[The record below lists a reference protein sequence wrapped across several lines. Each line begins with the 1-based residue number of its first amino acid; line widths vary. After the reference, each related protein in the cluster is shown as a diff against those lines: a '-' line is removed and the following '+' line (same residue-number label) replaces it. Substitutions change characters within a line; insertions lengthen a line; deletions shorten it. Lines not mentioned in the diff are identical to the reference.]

1 LDCLSFY
8 LRRSGRFSASGADV
22 HLIHMNKLALVLL
35 GAALLLSS
43 AASAQNSQDL
53 PSAPSAVQPR
63 FPGAPAKPPQ
73 PTQAPPSMATGG
85 TELTTLPPANPSA
98 SAAPATNA
106 TEQQSSSGS
115 QAAAKPSPKSADP
128 ASLFAPVY
136 VQPAPAK
143 EQPRETADESGI
155 FHIGVEV
162 DLVDLIFTAT
172 DKHGHFIKD
181 LKKEDLRL
189 LDEGKPPV
197 QIEAFESETGL
208 PLRVGLLIDASNSVR
223 DRFRFEQD
231 AAVEFLH
238 QVVRPKSDQAFVIGF
253 DSLSD
258 LTQDY
263 TDNTD
268 ALAHGVRVLRPGGG
282 TALHDAV
289 FQASEKLAKAPL
301 RGPARRA
308 IILLSD
314 GDDNQ
319 SRHTREEAIEAAL
332 RAEVLIYVIST
343 NVTGEDKRGDKV
355 LMRYAE
361 ATGGRVFFPLRIE
374 EVSNAFAEIQDELRS
389 QYVLAYKPENFAQ
402 DGRYRS
408 ISLDAPKR
416 PNVKI
421 RARKGYYAPKG
432 L

>member
-1 LDCLSFY
+1 MPKPEEP
-8 LRRSGRFSASGADV
+8 
-22 HLIHMNKLALVLL
+22 IE
-35 GAALLLSS
+35 
-43 AASAQNSQDL
+43 
-53 PSAPSAVQPR
+53 
-63 FPGAPAKPPQ
+63 PGV
-73 PTQAPPSMATGG
+73 
-85 TELTTLPPANPSA
+85 
-98 SAAPATNA
+98 
-106 TEQQSSSGS
+106 
-115 QAAAKPSPKSADP
+115 
-128 ASLFAPVY
+128 F
-136 VQPAPAK
+136 
-143 EQPRETADESGI
+143 R
-155 FHIGVEV
+155 IGVEV

-172 DKHGHFIKD
+172 DKHGRFIKD
-181 LKKEDLRL
+181 LKKEDVRL

-197 QIEAFESETGL
+197 QVSAFESQTGL

-238 QVVRPKSDQAFVIGF
+238 QVVRPNTDRAFVVGF

-268 ALAHGVRVLRPGGG
+268 ALARGVRVLRPGGG

-289 FQASEKLAKAPL
+289 FQASEKLANAPIH
-301 RGPARRA
+301 GPARRA

-332 RAEVLIYVIST
+332 RAELIIYVIST
-343 NVTGEDKRGDKV
+343 NITDSDKKGDKV
-355 LMRYAE
+355 LLRYAE

-389 QYVLAYKPENFAQ
+389 QYVIAYKPQNFEA

-408 ISLDAPKR
+408 IAIDAPGR
-416 PNVKI
+416 SNVKL
-421 RARKGYYAPKG
+421 RARKGYYSPKPRR
-432 L
+432 

>member
-1 LDCLSFY
+1 
-8 LRRSGRFSASGADV
+8 
-22 HLIHMNKLALVLL
+22 MNKLALALL
-35 GAALLLSS
+35 GVALLLTS
-43 AASAQNSQDL
+43 AASAQNPQDL

-63 FPGAPAKPPQ
+63 FPGAPAQPP
-73 PTQAPPSMATGG
+73 PPAPAPASMATDGG
-85 TELTTLPPANPSA
+85 TELTTLPPANPST
-98 SAAPATNA
+98 SAAPTA
-106 TEQQSSSGS
+106 EQPISGS
-115 QAAAKPSPKSADP
+115 GQAAAKSATPKSGEP
-128 ASLFAPVY
+128 ASLFPPVY
-136 VQPAPAK
+136 VQPTTGEEK
-143 EQPRETADESGI
+143 TRETADETGI
-155 FHIGVEV
+155 FRIGVQV

-172 DKHGHFIKD
+172 DKHGRFIKD
-181 LKKEDLRL
+181 LKKDDLRL

-208 PLRVGLLIDASNSVR
+208 PLRVGLLIDASNSIR

-253 DSLSD
+253 DSLAD

-268 ALAHGVRVLRPGGG
+268 ALARGVRVLRPGGG

-289 FQASEKLAKAPL
+289 FQASEKLAKGAL
-301 RGPARRA
+301 RSPARRA

-332 RAEVLIYVIST
+332 RAEVIIYVIST

-389 QYVLAYKPENFAQ
+389 QYVLAYKPENFEQ
-402 DGRYRS
+402 DGRYRA
-408 ISLDAPKR
+408 ISLNAPGR

-421 RARKGYYAPKG
+421 RARKGYYAPKSQ
-432 L
+432 